1 MTDEEKAEYLESLFQ
16 KVCDNV
22 DCSKE
27 SDCTT
32 CRIKVV
38 KGIELGFAEGRK
50 EKYEM
55 ALSQIK
61 RDREKV
67 IEYNEELVKK
77 NAELKVQIEKM
88 KNVGNCKHAMTC
100 ANWNEKQTMLGC
112 MKFCKNC
119 KEWELA
125 E

>member
-1 MTDEEKAEYLESLFQ
+1 MITEETIARMKQNLEVKNEFFVLD
-16 KVCDNV
+16 V
-22 DCSKE
+22 
-27 SDCTT
+27 
-32 CRIKVV
+32 IKHL
-38 KGIELGFAEGRK
+38 ET
-50 EKYEM
+50 
-55 ALSQIK
+55 
-61 RDREKV
+61 
-67 IEYNEELVKK
+67 
-77 NAELKVQIEKM
+77 QIEKM